1 MDWSGILIGIIGLI
15 FGVLSYM
22 SSRTLN
28 KKLLT
33 EKKLIRDKI
42 LDIKQPWVGYQQKIL
57 NDRVTFNDN
66 TRNQLD
72 IKIRIEEIEGH
83 IAILDRF
90 ADRLQKLT

>member
-22 SSRTLN
+22 SSRTL
-28 KKLLT
+28 K
-33 EKKLIRDKI
+33 KKLIRDKI